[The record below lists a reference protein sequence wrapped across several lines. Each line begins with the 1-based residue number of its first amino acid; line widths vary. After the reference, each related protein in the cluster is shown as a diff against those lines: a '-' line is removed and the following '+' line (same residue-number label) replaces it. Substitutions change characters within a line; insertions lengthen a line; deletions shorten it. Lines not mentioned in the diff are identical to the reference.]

1 MGQGTDMWPYSR
13 GLEFGTDHR
22 GVSMMGPEAGGN
34 RTRRF
39 LNSCP
44 MEIKPGGQR
53 LGHQGEC
60 TDARV

>member
-1 MGQGTDMWPYSR
+1 
-13 GLEFGTDHR
+13 
-22 GVSMMGPEAGGN
+22 MMGPEAGGN

-39 LNSCP
+39 LNLCP